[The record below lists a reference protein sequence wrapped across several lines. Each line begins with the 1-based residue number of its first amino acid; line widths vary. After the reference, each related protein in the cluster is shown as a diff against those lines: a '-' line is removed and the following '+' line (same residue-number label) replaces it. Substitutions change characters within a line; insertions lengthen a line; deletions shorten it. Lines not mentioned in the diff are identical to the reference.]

1 MAIVRSFLGEALYR
15 DLRGGPAGEPAH
27 GLQGQHHQAGQ
38 AGGHLTQKVST
49 WARPVS
55 GGGRGAHMPPT
66 RARAPSPI
74 LIREVPHTVYFIL
87 VVQKAILII
96 IKAKRFVYFII
107 EIHHLVP
114 FVKEFYNAVSFYNT

>member
-1 MAIVRSFLGEALYR
+1 MKRYIETYGGALLENLHMDYR
-15 DLRGGPAGEPAH
+15 DNIIRLVRRGDISLRRSAH
-27 GLQGQHHQAGQ
+27 GLGQ
-38 AGGHLTQKVST
+38 
-49 WARPVS
+49 W
-55 GGGRGAHMPPT
+55 GGGRGAHMLPT
-66 RARAPSPI
+66 RDRAPSPI